1 MGQIDKFRS
10 MAAQAN
16 GFARPSKFKVRIGVP
31 GALVGVDGLYQLKEQ
46 VELFCYQIEM
56 PGHDLVTQTRQH
68 GSSPAREMV
77 TSHGFKGNI
86 KASFYLSEDMREKAF
101 FEAWQNLAVD
111 PFTHKANYYD
121 DYIGRMEIF
130 QLSQQGTGLKI
141 QQDSLIKSSRF
152 SETSAG
158 FFSPNDGDIGTYGIE
173 VTEVYPE
180 QITAIDFDYGSTD
193 AIQTFTVQF
202 GYREW
207 LNLEWRGF
215 QGGLV

>member
-121 DYIGRMEIF
+121 DYIGSLSIF
-130 QLSQQGTGLKI
+130 QLTQQGTGQKVTG
-141 QQDSLIKSSRF
+141 RMEGPRN
-152 SETSAG
+152 SETTAG
-158 FFSPNDGDIGTYGIE
+158 FFSPNDLDIMGYGIE
-173 VTEVYPE
+173 VTELYPE

-193 AIQTFTVQF
+193 EIQTFTVQF

-207 LNLEWRGF
+207 RNLEWKGF
-215 QGGLV
+215 EAGDSV